1 MNNKPPSFSD
11 EGPNASGPTPLP
23 SGWTGGPPD
32 TEAFFQMAEAA
43 IAALPVEFQPHI
55 AGLTISIEDLADAE
69 TLRALEID
77 NPLELT
83 GLYEG
88 FPITERSIDQSG
100 QMPDRVTLYRI
111 PMLTEW
117 VESGERLD
125 WLIRH
130 VLVHEIGHHF
140 GFSDED
146 MHALEDMA

>member
-11 EGPNASGPTPLP
+11 EGATAPASAPLP

-32 TEAFFQMAEAA
+32 TDAFFQMAEAA
-43 IAALPVEFQPHI
+43 IAALPAEFQPHI
-55 AGLTISIEDLADAE
+55 AGLTISIEDLADGE

-111 PMLTEW
+111 PILMEW
-117 VESGERLD
+117 AEGGERLD

-140 GFSDED
+140 GFSDDD
-146 MHALEDMA
+146 MHALEDLA